1 MSIINSD
8 GLNANWQLNVL
19 KGLQAI
25 FDELSKG
32 IEVDTNDIELL
43 LAAKVRVP
51 NIIRHTGPTV
61 ATIAAKVYDFSVANV
76 GTANGTI
83 LGQTIKP
90 GETLNFSAG
99 SMNNFYAQNTI
110 TYNGNG
116 TELVIIY
123 NT

>member
-8 GLNANWQLNVL
+8 GFNTNWQLNVL
-19 KGLQAI
+19 RGLQAVT
-25 FDELSKG
+25 DQLTG
-32 IEVDTNDIELL
+32 INIDTDDLELL
-43 LAAKVRVP
+43 LASKVRVP
-51 NIIRHTGPTV
+51 NIIRHTGPS
-61 ATIAAKVYDFSVANV
+61 AGTINVKVYDFSVANV

-99 SMNNFYAQNTI
+99 AMNNFYAAGTI
-110 TYNGNG
+110 TYNGTG

>member
-8 GLNANWQLNVL
+8 GLNTNWQLNML
-19 KGLQAI
+19 RGLQNI
-25 FDELSKG
+25 FNELAKG
-32 IEVDTNDIELL
+32 IDVDTNDLEFI
-43 LAAKVRVP
+43 LASKNRTP
-51 NIIRHTGPTV
+51 NIIRHTGPTA
-61 ATIAAKVYDFSVANV
+61 ATINIPVYDFSVANV

-90 GETLNFSAG
+90 GETLNFTAG
-99 SMNNFYAQNTI
+99 SISNIYQAGTI

-123 NT
+123 NS

>member
-8 GLNANWQLNVL
+8 GLNTNWQLNVL
-19 KGLQAI
+19 RGLQAVA
-25 FDELSKG
+25 DQLTG
-32 IEVDTNDIELL
+32 ITVDTDDIELL
-43 LAAKVRVP
+43 LAAQTRVP
-51 NIIRHTGPTV
+51 DLIRHTGPTP
-61 ATIAAKVYDFSVANV
+61 ATIAVKVYDFSVANV
-76 GTANGTI
+76 GSANGTI

-99 SMNNFYAQNTI
+99 SMNNFYAAGTI

>member
-8 GLNANWQLNVL
+8 GLNTNWQLNVL
-19 KGLQAI
+19 RGLQAI
-25 FDELSKG
+25 ADQLNG
-32 IEVDTNDIELL
+32 INVDTDDLELL
-43 LAAKVRVP
+43 LASKVRIP
-51 NIIRHTGPTV
+51 NIIRHSGPSGG
-61 ATIAAKVYDFSVANV
+61 TIAVKVYDFSVANV

-99 SMNNFYAQNTI
+99 AMNNFYAAGTI